1 MPTEH
6 PTDQGGEKPHP
17 KVFHIQIDRTHY
29 EVHDAEMTGLQLR
42 RVPPTPIPP
51 ERDLFEVVP
60 GHPDRKIEDADK
72 VEIRN
77 GLRFFTAPGTINPGR
92 MSGRA
97 L

>member
-6 PTDQGGEKPHP
+6 SPDRGQETAPP

-29 EVHDAEMTGLQLR
+29 EVHDAQMTGAQLR
-42 RVPPTPIPP
+42 QVPPTPIPP

-60 GHPDRKIEDADK
+60 GHPDRKIENDDV

-92 MSGRA
+92 RLISR
-97 L
+97 